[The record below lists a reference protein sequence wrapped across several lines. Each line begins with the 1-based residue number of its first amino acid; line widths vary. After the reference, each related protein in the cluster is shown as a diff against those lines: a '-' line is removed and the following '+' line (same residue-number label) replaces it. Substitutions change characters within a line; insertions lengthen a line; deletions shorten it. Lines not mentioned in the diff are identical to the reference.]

1 MLKIRFALSSLLLAF
16 SLVIGAPFASAHS
29 TLSSS
34 VQKIEVTS
42 IKMKTLKTFIDEQD
56 MNAFT
61 NSIKKAQH
69 MKLLLDEESAGSI
82 DCKMTITYGDG
93 SSRHYFIW
101 IMDDGRDVLI
111 AQQKNPEDLHLKG
124 YELNQK
130 NSLHLTK
137 LLKNIL

>member
-1 MLKIRFALSSLLLAF
+1 MLKIRFALSSLILAV
-16 SLVIGAPFASAHS
+16 SLVMGAPFASAHS
-29 TLSSS
+29 KPPSN
-34 VQKIEVTS
+34 VQKVEVTS

-61 NSIKKAQH
+61 NSIKKAKR

-82 DCKMTITYGDG
+82 DCKMTITYGDS

-111 AQQKNPEDLHLKG
+111 AHQKHPEDLHLKG
-124 YELNQK
+124 YELSQK

>member
-1 MLKIRFALSSLLLAF
+1 
-16 SLVIGAPFASAHS
+16 PFAFAHS
-29 TLSSS
+29 ALSSS

-56 MNAFT
+56 MNALT

-69 MKLLLDEESAGSI
+69 MNILLDEESAESI

-111 AQQKNPEDLHLKG
+111 AHQKYPQDLHLKG
-124 YELNQK
+124 YELSKK

-137 LLKNIL
+137 LLKN

>member
-1 MLKIRFALSSLLLAF
+1 MLKIRFALSSLLLTVC
-16 SLVIGAPFASAHS
+16 LVTGAPLASAHPKPP
-29 TLSSS
+29 SS

-61 NSIKKAQH
+61 DSIKKAQR

-82 DCKMTITYGDG
+82 DCKMTITYEDG

-111 AQQKNPEDLHLKG
+111 AHQKHPEDLHLIG

>member
-1 MLKIRFALSSLLLAF
+1 MLKIRFALSSLLLAV
-16 SLVIGAPFASAHS
+16 SLVMGAPFAFAHS
-29 TLSSS
+29 ALSSS

-69 MKLLLDEESAGSI
+69 MKILLDEESAGSI

-101 IMDDGRDVLI
+101 IMDDGRNLLI
-111 AQQKNPEDLHLKG
+111 PQKNHQEAFHLKG
-124 YELNQK
+124 YD
-130 NSLHLTK
+130 
-137 LLKNIL
+137 

>member
-1 MLKIRFALSSLLLAF
+1 MLKIRFALSSLILAV
-16 SLVIGAPFASAHS
+16 SLVTGATFASAHS
-29 TLSSS
+29 KPPSN
-34 VQKIEVTS
+34 VQKVEVTS

-61 NSIKKAQH
+61 NSIKKAER

-111 AQQKNPEDLHLKG
+111 AHQKHPEDLHLKG
-124 YELNQK
+124 YELSQK

>member
-1 MLKIRFALSSLLLAF
+1 MLKIRFALSSLILAV
-16 SLVIGAPFASAHS
+16 SLVMGAPFASAHS
-29 TLSSS
+29 KPLSN
-34 VQKIEVTS
+34 VQKVEVTS

-61 NSIKKAQH
+61 NSIKKAKR
-69 MKLLLDEESAGSI
+69 MKLLLDEETAGSI

-111 AQQKNPEDLHLKG
+111 AHQKHPEDLHLKG
-124 YELNQK
+124 YELSK
-130 NSLHLTK
+130 KHSLHLTK

>member
-1 MLKIRFALSSLLLAF
+1 MLKIRFALSSLILAV
-16 SLVIGAPFASAHS
+16 SLVMGAPFASAHS
-29 TLSSS
+29 KPPSN
-34 VQKIEVTS
+34 VQKVEVRS

-61 NSIKKAQH
+61 NSIKKAER

-93 SSRHYFIW
+93 SSCHYFIW

-111 AQQKNPEDLHLKG
+111 AHQKHPEDLHLKG
-124 YELNQK
+124 YELSQK

>member
-16 SLVIGAPFASAHS
+16 SLVMGAPFSSAHS

-69 MKLLLDEESAGSI
+69 MNILLDEESAGSI

-111 AQQKNPEDLHLKG
+111 AHQKYPDDLHLKG
-124 YELNQK
+124 YELSQK